1 MRAPN
6 PVLAPPFS
14 KRRVIECRAAKIA
27 TILIDLDDLLIK
39 KTGSAALSPQARLL
53 LGLLIHGSMQM
64 KVALMY
70 TPLSYRAFYI
80 MITKLKAQA
89 LIQINGVEGDRR
101 IRRVKLGRRS
111 APIIKLLAA
120 NGHALAEKVS
130 ASANLH

>member
-1 MRAPN
+1 MRALN
-6 PVLAPPFS
+6 PILAPPVTN
-14 KRRVIECRAAKIA
+14 RRVIERRAAEIA
-27 TILIDLDDLLIK
+27 TILIDLDGLLIK

-53 LGLLIHGSMQM
+53 LGLLIHRSMQM

-89 LIQINGVEGDRR
+89 LIQIDGIEGDRR

-111 APIIKLLAA
+111 APIIKLLATSRE
-120 NGHALAEKVS
+120 ALFATDT
-130 ASANLH
+130 N

>member
-1 MRAPN
+1 MRRLSTS
-6 PVLAPPFS
+6 LAPLPRKHS
-14 KRRVIECRAAKIA
+14 LYENRAAEIA

-39 KTGSAALSPQARLL
+39 TTGSAALMPQTRLL
-53 LGLLIHGSMQM
+53 MGLLIHGSMQM

-101 IRRVKLGRRS
+101 IRRVTLGRRS
-111 APIIKLLAA
+111 APIIKLLATSQEVFVVTGR
-120 NGHALAEKVS
+120 N
-130 ASANLH
+130 

>member
-1 MRAPN
+1 MMALN
-6 PVLAPPFS
+6 PAMGPPVT
-14 KRRVIECRAAKIA
+14 KRRVIEYRAAEIA

-53 LGLLIHGSMQM
+53 LGLLIHGSMQI

-101 IRRVKLGRRS
+101 IRRVKLGRKS
-111 APIIKLLAA
+111 APIIKMLAA
-120 NGHALAEKVS
+120 TQDALVVKDT
-130 ASANLH
+130 N

>member
-1 MRAPN
+1 MALN
-6 PVLAPPFS
+6 PAMGPPVT
-14 KRRVIECRAAKIA
+14 KRRVIEYRAAEIA

-53 LGLLIHGSMQM
+53 LGLLIHGSMQI

-101 IRRVKLGRRS
+101 IRRVKLGRKS
-111 APIIKLLAA
+111 APIIKMLAA
-120 NGHALAEKVS
+120 TQDALVVKDT
-130 ASANLH
+130 N